1 MRRRAFGLGGRCAQ
15 AVLALMVMLAA
26 ATLPAAAQG
35 TGGALVGTITDAQGG
50 VLPGVTVTVR
60 NVDTGL
66 VRTTVSE
73 ADGQYRIP
81 ALPPGR
87 YDVAAELQGF
97 AGAEAKSLTL
107 NTGLELRRDLT
118 LGLTGVQESITVT
131 GEAPVVEA
139 TKTEVAGIITQAQI
153 ESLPIESRS
162 AISLALLMPGT
173 GTDNTRS
180 RRPSANVGVGGV
192 TVGGTNYLVDGL
204 NNMISR
210 SGDAREDVPQ
220 SAIQEFKVHVT
231 QMPAEYGGRVG
242 GVVSVVTKSGTNQF
256 SGEAFE
262 FFRHKTLN
270 RMDAFQQRRHDQ
282 NGDPKPNFRR
292 DQFGGAIGGPILVNR
307 VHFFGT
313 TEFSKTHEYF
323 TVATGKPALYGSQ
336 EGTFQG
342 GNDSH
347 IFFGRLD
354 LELNAKQTLFFRHSR
369 QKSTE
374 FCSGCGG
381 TTSSFGTDVNVP
393 GFTYFL
399 GHTWVLSN
407 RLLNEFA
414 LLYAESNQKTLPSDR
429 FTPAGISTAVGSQRY
444 VFPSFSWGAAPGT
457 AFNNQ
462 YRQFRDSLTFTSGR
476 HTWKAGGGL
485 QWLPT
490 HMVAPGNPLGTWTF
504 GTDQYFNP
512 GDPNFNVARLTNAIQ
527 FVASFPPNHPE
538 NLSHTYEAY
547 VQDEWKPFGGLTLN
561 LGLRYDLQTKIWNED
576 FTQARY
582 PTPLPYVV
590 FAGRG
595 DKNNVA
601 PRVGFAWDLNQDG
614 HTVLRG
620 GYGEVFVN
628 VQNGSHDG
636 EINDLQQYSVNIRN
650 PSYPDAYQGRDPM
663 AFVSTAPANI
673 TISANNVANPVAQT
687 YNGGFSQQLGPN
699 FAVNVDGVYTKTD
712 DFPVGVKINEPDP
725 VTGVKPLAQ
734 WGHITQIQRSE
745 GSFIYKALLV
755 RLDKRLTHR
764 YQYMVSYTLAKQDNQ
779 WTGNNMTFNITDARH
794 PEYDQGPWDTD
805 RRHALTAS
813 GAVLLPADMTLG
825 AVWTLRSSMPF
836 NAVAGIDLNADG
848 SNTDY
853 VPGTTRNQGNR
864 ALDLAKVNA
873 WRAQNRLAPIPESQ
887 IDNNTYKRLDVR
899 ISKAITLSKSRK
911 LEFIGQVCN
920 VLGTDNLGG
929 GWVTNAL
936 SDSFGRLLAALP
948 RQQAEIAARFV
959 F

>member
-1 MRRRAFGLGGRCAQ
+1 MRPGPWSARLSIAAVCIVFGSS
-15 AVLALMVMLAA
+15 VM
-26 ATLPAAAQG
+26 TVPAAAQG
-35 TGGALVGTITDAQGG
+35 TGAVLVGTVSDAQGG

-60 NVDTGL
+60 NVETGL
-66 VRTTVSE
+66 IRTTVTES
-73 ADGQYRIP
+73 DGQYRIP

-97 AGAEAKSLTL
+97 SAAEAKNFTL
-107 NTGLELRRDLT
+107 NTGIEARRDLT
-118 LGLTGVQESITVT
+118 LGVSGVQESITVT

-139 TKTEVAGIITQAQI
+139 TKTEVAGIVTQQQI

-180 RRPSANVGVGGV
+180 RRPSANVGVGGI
-192 TVGGTNYLVDGL
+192 TVGGTNYLIDGL

-231 QMPAEYGGRVG
+231 QMPAEYGGRIG

-256 SGEAFE
+256 AGEAFE
-262 FFRHKTLN
+262 FFRHKDLN

-292 DQFGGAIGGPILVNR
+292 DQFGGALGGPIIQNK
-307 VHFFGT
+307 VHFFAT
-313 TEFSKTHEYF
+313 TEYTKTHEYF
-323 TVATGKPALYGSQ
+323 TVATGKPALYGAN

-354 LELNAKQTLFFRHSR
+354 MQLKAGQTLFYRYSR

-381 TTSSFGTDVNVP
+381 TTASFGTDVNVP
-393 GFTYFL
+393 GFTNFF

-414 LLYAESNQKTLPSDR
+414 VLYAESNQSTLPSDR
-429 FTPAGISTAVGSQRY
+429 FTPAGISTTVGSARY

-457 AFNNQ
+457 SFNNQ
-462 YRQFRDSLTFTSGR
+462 YVQFRDAVTVTVR
-476 HTWKAGGGL
+476 DHTWKAGGGF

-504 GTDQYFNP
+504 ATDQYFNP
-512 GDPNFNVARLTNAIQ
+512 ADPTWNANKLTAPIQ

-538 NLSHTYEAY
+538 NMSHTYEAY
-547 VQDEWKPFGGLTLN
+547 VQDEWKPTAGLTLN
-561 LGLRYDLQTKIWNED
+561 VGLRYDLQTKIWNED
-576 FTQARY
+576 FTQVRY

-590 FAGRG
+590 FKGRG
-595 DKNNVA
+595 DKNNFG
-601 PRVGFAWDLNQDG
+601 PRAGFAWDLHHDG
-614 HTVLRG
+614 SSVIRG
-620 GYGEVFVN
+620 GYGRVFVN
-628 VQNGSHDG
+628 VQNGTHDG

-650 PSYPDAYQGRDPM
+650 PPYPDPYQGRDPM
-663 AFVSTAPANI
+663 SFVSTAPPNI
-673 TISANNVANPVAQT
+673 TISGNDAANPVAQT
-687 YNGGFSQQLGPN
+687 YNGGFSQQLATA
-699 FAVNVDGVYTKTD
+699 FAINVDAVYTRTE

-725 VTGVKPLAQ
+725 VTGLKPLPQ

-745 GSFIYKALLV
+745 GAFVYKALLV
-755 RLDKRLTHR
+755 RLDKRLTQR
-764 YQYMVSYTLAKQDNQ
+764 YQYMVSYTLGKQDNA
-779 WTGNNMTFNITDARH
+779 WTGNNMTFNITDAVH
-794 PEYDQGPWDTD
+794 QEYDKGPWDTD

-813 GAVLLPADMTLG
+813 GAMILPGEVTLG
-825 AVWTLRSSMPF
+825 AVWTIRSTMPF
-836 NAVAGIDLNADG
+836 NALAGQDLNGDG

-864 ALDLAKVNA
+864 NLSLEAVNA
-873 WRAQNRLAPIPESQ
+873 WRVRNRLAPIAESQ
-887 IDNNTYKRLDVR
+887 IDKNTYNRTDVR
-899 ISKAITLSKSRK
+899 VSKAFSLGPTHKFELV
-911 LEFIGQVCN
+911 GQVFN
-920 VLGTDNLGG
+920 VFGKDNLGG

-936 SDSFGRLLAALP
+936 SDSFGRVLAALP
-948 RQQAEIAARFV
+948 RQQAEIAVRFV